1 MRKYLRGKFLEIRT
15 PRTLIVWMIGSILCP
30 IMLVM
35 AVDQHETAENLNKE
49 IEANERIDAI
59 LSRKAHDPEYAARID
74 CCNQQAFNKH
84 QLEWTVK
91 KVPVEPHE
99 MEEKRALV
107 KPIFMLDEMDASRAN
122 IKRKWKDSKY
132 ILFRDNNG
140 NLFSFDL
147 TTPLFE
153 ENDG

>member
-15 PRTLIVWMIGSILCP
+15 PRTLIVWMLGSILCP

-35 AVDQHETAENLNKE
+35 AVEQYEQAEEINKDF
-49 IEANERIDAI
+49 EAEQRIDDI
-59 LSRKAHDPEYAARID
+59 LCRKAHDPEYAARID
-74 CCNQQAFNKH
+74 CCTPQEYEKV
-84 QLEWTVK
+84 QLEYTVK

-99 MEEKRALV
+99 MEEKRAIV
-107 KPIFMLDEMDASRAN
+107 KSIYMLDEMDASRAN

-132 ILFRDNNG
+132 ILFRDTNG
-140 NLFSFDL
+140 TLYSFDL

-153 ENDG
+153 ETDD